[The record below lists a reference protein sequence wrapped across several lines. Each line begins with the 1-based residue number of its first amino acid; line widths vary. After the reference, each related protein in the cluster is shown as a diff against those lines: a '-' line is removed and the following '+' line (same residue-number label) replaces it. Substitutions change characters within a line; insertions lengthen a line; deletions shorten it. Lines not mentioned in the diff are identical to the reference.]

1 MDADLD
7 TLCIAVYCTADDL
20 LPTACPNARR
30 LLTDAE
36 LVTLCVAQQAMGI
49 PSDRRFLA
57 VARRRLAHLFPRLP
71 DQSGYHKRRERLAE
85 TIDWL
90 AGVIAGQSP
99 GFRDDLVLLDST
111 PVECGRSVETTQR
124 SQLAD
129 VAAYGYSASH
139 SRLFWGM
146 RLHILCA
153 LDGTPRGLILAGADQ
168 GEREVAGRLLARS
181 LRGGETVV
189 CDKGYAGRELETL
202 VVALG
207 ACLVR
212 PARRGERRAQP
223 WLAPIRQR
231 IESCVQTLKDILT
244 LERHGARTLA
254 GLRARIGARI
264 LTLAAGVWLNHKL
277 GRPSRSLV
285 AYVA

>member
-57 VARRRLAHLFPRLP
+57 VARRRLVHLFPRLP